1 MLLGVFPA
9 NEFHPPQKP
18 EMLQKVCTV
27 RTVLLLYRPDGILKS
42 VSEIVQKKSTH
53 SRDAILEA
61 AASLVHEHGASAL
74 TLDATC
80 ARAGLSKGGLLYH
93 FRSKEELIQGMM
105 ERHLDG
111 ILATIEAE
119 MRKDPEETRP
129 GRWHRAAIR
138 AIFKLYRDP
147 DNSVFTSMAA
157 IGQQVM
163 ATEGCSSHTYQAFID
178 RKRECFRHYEESDGL
193 SQVEHVLL
201 MCVIDGLVM
210 RRIRGEAI
218 EEPILAQLE
227 EILLSR
233 TAGAALGSDRST
245 GNIQTTEMA

>member
-1 MLLGVFPA
+1 MNSAPLGT
-9 NEFHPPQKP
+9 

-27 RTVLLLYRPDGILKS
+27 RTVLLLYRPDGILGY
-42 VSEIVQKKSTH
+42 VSEPIQKKSSH
-53 SRDAILEA
+53 SREVILEA
-61 AASLVHEHGASAL
+61 AANLVHEQGASAL

-80 ARAGLSKGGLLYH
+80 ARAGMSKGGLLYH

-119 MRKDPEETRP
+119 MQKDPQMRP

-138 AIFKLYRDP
+138 SFFNLYRDP

-163 ATEGCSSHTYQAFID
+163 ATEGCNTRTYQAIID
-178 RKRECFRHYEESDGL
+178 RKRECFRHYEESDGI
-193 SQVEHVLL
+193 SQVEHAL
-201 MCVIDGLVM
+201 MMCTIDGLVM
-210 RRIRGEAI
+210 RRIRGESI
-218 EEPILAQLE
+218 PDSVLAELE

-233 TAGAALGSDRST
+233 TERTEFLSSRSNN
-245 GNIQTTEMA
+245 NIPTTETA

>member
-1 MLLGVFPA
+1 
-9 NEFHPPQKP
+9 
-18 EMLQKVCTV
+18 MLQKVCTV
-27 RTVLLLYRPDGILKS
+27 WTVLLLYRPDGILDY

-61 AASLVHEHGASAL
+61 AASLVHEHGASSL

-119 MRKDPEETRP
+119 MQKDFDAPRP

-138 AIFKLYRDP
+138 AFFKLFRDP
-147 DNSVFTSMAA
+147 DNTVFTSMAA

-163 ATEGCSSHTYQAFID
+163 ATEGCSSHTYQAFVD
-178 RKRECFRHYEESDGL
+178 RKRECFRHYEESDGI
-193 SQVEHVLL
+193 SQVEHALM

-218 EEPILAQLE
+218 EDAVLSGLE

-233 TAGAALGSDRST
+233 TECESLGSNRPN